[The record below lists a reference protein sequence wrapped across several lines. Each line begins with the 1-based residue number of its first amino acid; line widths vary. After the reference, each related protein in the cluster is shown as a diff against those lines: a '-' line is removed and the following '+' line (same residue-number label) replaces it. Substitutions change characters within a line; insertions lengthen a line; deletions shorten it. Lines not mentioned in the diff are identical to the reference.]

1 MRLLRDASTLP
12 SPTDPTSTL
21 ETRLQVYHRLRR
33 WVLVTDPRIVRR
45 FWPAPSDA
53 SRPPRCP
60 VCGTTQLHR
69 EALQAALQLP
79 AGRRASQALAAGG
92 LAALTPEIPIEP
104 GELWYLVCHACL
116 QTRSR
121 PHCARWLSERL
132 QTLIDEALTS
142 DSTPGTP
149 SIAA

>member
-1 MRLLRDASTLP
+1 MRLRSNASPL
-12 SPTDPTSTL
+12 SPPAGQAH
-21 ETRLQVYHRLRR
+21 TRKTCLQVYNRLRR

-45 FWPAPSDA
+45 FWPSPSDA

-60 VCGTTQLHR
+60 VCGVTQLHR
-69 EALQAALQLP
+69 ESLQAALQLP
-79 AGRRASQALAAGG
+79 AGRRASQTLAAGG
-92 LAALTPEIPIEP
+92 LEALTSEIPIEP

-121 PHCARWLSERL
+121 AHSARWLSERL

-149 SIAA
+149 SVAA